1 MNHSFETIFKENKKK
16 AGIYSFKSKYSLN
29 FYVGSS
35 IDLPKRFLQHYHNR
49 GSNILLQKSFKKYR
63 TINFYFYVL
72 EYTKAIKEILL
83 KTKEKYMSILEL
95 KYNIYF
101 IPGFPLG
108 IKHSIETR
116 KKLSVTQIEKV
127 LSQSSKEKLNAVK
140 LDNKHFIYGK
150 IHLDKTKQKISV
162 ARKGKKGFFS

>member
-1 MNHSFETIFKENKKK
+1 LNHSFETIFKENKKK

-72 EYTKAIKEILL
+72 EYTEAIKEILL
-83 KTKEKYMSILEL
+83 NTEKS
-95 KYNIYF
+95 
-101 IPGFPLG
+101 
-108 IKHSIETR
+108 T
-116 KKLSVTQIEKV
+116 
-127 LSQSSKEKLNAVK
+127 
-140 LDNKHFIYGK
+140 
-150 IHLDKTKQKISV
+150 
-162 ARKGKKGFFS
+162 